1 MRSVFY
7 RYIRPVVFDNKRA
20 ELVTNPKGGVC
31 LRFEL
36 EGDHLWFTH
45 ARCSSDE
52 FFSKEVAKR
61 CADVR
66 AADAKKNGYVALGY
80 CGRLAFTKNTNE
92 LLASTISWAATWV
105 PTVKEASVLYH
116 AFELKELA
124 TDLETIRYANQLQER
139 LGAEW
144 KSSLTAAN
152 YTGMY
157 DNLS

>member
-7 RYIRPVVFDNKRA
+7 RYIRPVQFDSKRA

-31 LRFEL
+31 LRFEMV
-36 EGDHLWFTH
+36 DNVLWFTH

-52 FFSKEVAKR
+52 FFSKDVAKR

-66 AADAKKNGYVALGY
+66 AADAKKNGYVDLGY
-80 CGRLAFTKNTNE
+80 CGRIPFTKKTDE
-92 LLASTISWAATWV
+92 LIREIISWASTWV
-105 PTVKEASVLYH
+105 PQVKEASVLYH

-124 TDLETIRYANQLQER
+124 TDLETLEYDNALQEK

-144 KSSLTAAN
+144 KSSMAAAN
-152 YTGMY
+152 FTQMY